1 MAWPKKFD
9 AQFYQQLHCCDMF
22 WPTCRGGGGGGRLIL
37 KSRGEVGRWGIRVN
51 KMNRDK
57 LLLGKFAENAGD

>member
-1 MAWPKKFD
+1 MAWHTK
-9 AQFYQQLHCCDMF
+9 FYQQPHCCDMF